1 MKKSQ
6 LYLKILLNLV
16 IFILGILFCF
26 LALPKLLG
34 LFMPFVIG
42 WIIAMIANPLVRFM
56 EKRVKIVRKHSS
68 AIIIILVILAVI
80 GALYGI
86 FYYLVTQ
93 IRSLLNDLPSMIA
106 SVQELFD
113 NASQSFQRVYAVLPA
128 SVQGVLDDLIVKVQD
143 MFQGIISNTGTSNLG
158 STVGLL
164 AKNVV
169 EVALNAIITILAAY
183 FFIKEKD
190 NISAVVKKNLPESI
204 IKNYNII
211 VENSKM
217 ALGGYFKAQLKLML
231 IVTIILFAG
240 FEFMRVD
247 YSLLF
252 AFLIAFLDFLPFFGT
267 GAVLWPWAVIEL
279 FASNIPRAICI
290 MVIYLVCQI
299 VRQILQP
306 KMVGD
311 SVGISPFATLFFMYL
326 GYRFYGAL
334 GMILGIPVG
343 LLIMKFYQLGMF
355 DNMIKGFKLLI
366 HDINEFRKF

>member
-1 MKKSQ
+1 
-6 LYLKILLNLV
+6 
-16 IFILGILFCF
+16 
-26 LALPKLLG
+26 
-34 LFMPFVIG
+34 MPFVIG